1 MVSKYFFIYCRLNWK
16 RTVMKKTFYL
26 FLLIITV
33 ANPVNAQDT
42 LQCANPL
49 AEVRF
54 NFFKNSVILF
64 NEYLDTDSGSFNTTN
79 LRVLYPIGKKTF
91 LLRVDVPLISANT
104 FSINKSGLGDLAVSA
119 SYIPYVKNKTGIAIR
134 AKITSNSANDPNFG
148 TGKWV
153 FTPTFFLGNYIGS
166 HKKYLWLAS
175 LENQMS
181 FAGDSN
187 RNKVNT
193 TVLDNTMLY
202 FFGKNWLGANT
213 AIRYNHT
220 IDGFQNTAF
229 IEFGRK
235 FTANDMF
242 YIHPSLGY
250 GGEKAYNYGFEL
262 GVLILF

>member
-1 MVSKYFFIYCRLNWK
+1 MKQYLINKIIMNKLLFIVVFASRV
-16 RTVMKKTFYL
+16 T
-26 FLLIITV
+26 IS
-33 ANPVNAQDT
+33 VNAQDT
-42 LQCANPL
+42 IKYSNPL
-49 AEVRF
+49 TEVRF
-54 NFFKNSVILF
+54 NFFKHSVVLF

-104 FSINKSGLGDLAVSA
+104 SAINKSGLGDIAVAA

-134 AKITSNSANDPNFG
+134 AKVTSNSAIDSNFG
-148 TGKWV
+148 SGKWV
-153 FTPTFFLGNYIGS
+153 FTPTFIMGNYLGN
-166 HKKYLWLAS
+166 HKKYLWLTL

-193 TVLDNTMLY
+193 SVIDNTVNY
-202 FFGKNWLGANT
+202 FLGKNWFGLNT

-220 IDGFQNTAF
+220 IGGFQNTAY

-235 FTANDMF
+235 FTDNDMF
-242 YIHPSLGY
+242 YIQPSIGY
-250 GGEKAYNYGFEL
+250 GGAKAYNYGIEL
-262 GVLILF
+262 GLVILF